1 MTKIMTSEF
10 SKNDNHDGK
19 LRNCIDIIEVMVSR
33 HVASKDAGRVVPP
46 GRAKN
51 TGEASGQNRSMRFGS
66 RGCALG

>member
-1 MTKIMTSEF
+1 MTSEF

-46 GRAKN
+46 G
-51 TGEASGQNRSMRFGS
+51 E
-66 RGCALG
+66 RGPGWSKHRTREGKKYR